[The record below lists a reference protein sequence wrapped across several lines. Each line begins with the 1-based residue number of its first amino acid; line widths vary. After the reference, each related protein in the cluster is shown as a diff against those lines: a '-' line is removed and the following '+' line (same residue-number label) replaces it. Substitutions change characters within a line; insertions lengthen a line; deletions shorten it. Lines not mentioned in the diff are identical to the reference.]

1 MNGIETSDQ
10 SDKSGQKTVLVVG
23 ATGFLG
29 SKIFENLSQE
39 KNLTV
44 RGMSRKDSSRS
55 AGSNVQW
62 VKADM
67 LSPESLEHA
76 LKGVDV
82 VVASANGYMKES
94 IAADF
99 LGNRNLIDAASKAKV
114 KRFVFLSVVNCE
126 AAHGVPHFRA
136 KKEAEDALKA
146 SGIPYVIIRA
156 PAFLD
161 QSDDY
166 IAAGVKAG
174 KFHAVGDKKTKWSWI
189 VTDDL
194 ANYLAKAA
202 VYQGDDINLNT
213 IDVGWRDGAKSQ
225 AEIAGLVSAVTHTKL
240 SIWVVPWIVLQG
252 LVYPIKIFSELGYDM
267 LTMFLFFKKG
277 TFVSDISKQERFF
290 GQAPSS
296 EEAVT
301 RWAKNKNL
309 IGRS

>member
-1 MNGIETSDQ
+1 
-10 SDKSGQKTVLVVG
+10 
-23 ATGFLG
+23 
-29 SKIFENLSQE
+29 
-39 KNLTV
+39 
-44 RGMSRKDSSRS
+44 
-55 AGSNVQW
+55 
-62 VKADM
+62 
-67 LSPESLEHA
+67 
-76 LKGVDV
+76 
-82 VVASANGYMKES
+82 MKES

-156 PAFLD
+156 PCFLD
-161 QSDDY
+161 QSDDHV
-166 IAAGVKAG
+166 AAGVKAG
-174 KFHAVGDKKTKWSWI
+174 RFYAVGDKKTKWSWVI
-189 VTDDL
+189 TDDL
-194 ANYLAKAA
+194 ANYLAKSA
-202 VYQGDDINLNT
+202 VYQGDDININT

-225 AEIAGLVSAVTHTKL
+225 SEIAGLVSAVTHTKL
-240 SIWVVPWIVLQG
+240 STWVVPWFVLQG
-252 LVYPIKIFSELGYDM
+252 LVYPIKIFSELGYDL
-267 LTMFLFFKKG
+267 LTMFLFLKKG

>member
-1 MNGIETSDQ
+1 M
-10 SDKSGQKTVLVVG
+10 L
-23 ATGFLG
+23 LPPP
-29 SKIFENLSQE
+29 
-39 KNLTV
+39 
-44 RGMSRKDSSRS
+44 RG
-55 AGSNVQW
+55 
-62 VKADM
+62 
-67 LSPESLEHA
+67 L
-76 LKGVDV
+76 
-82 VVASANGYMKES
+82 Y
-94 IAADF
+94 
-99 LGNRNLIDAASKAKV
+99 
-114 KRFVFLSVVNCE
+114 
-126 AAHGVPHFRA
+126 
-136 KKEAEDALKA
+136 
-146 SGIPYVIIRA
+146 
-156 PAFLD
+156 
-161 QSDDY
+161 DY